1 MTDRLY
7 PLALESMATW
17 IRDEL
22 KTKDSIFGIGRNLF
36 FTPALSDPFR
46 TQVFRQAL
54 DTPVGVA
61 AGPHTQMAQNIVAA
75 WLCGARFI
83 ELKTIQT
90 LDELEVTKPCIDM
103 EDAGYNVEWSQE
115 LRIHESLN
123 EYVHAWILIHLLHR
137 ILGFPGDNP
146 GVIFNMSVGYN
157 MEGILKPNVQHFLQ
171 SMRDASSLIEAAR
184 PQWSRVW
191 PELRDIA
198 IPTRLSDNVTL
209 STMHGCPPEDIG
221 TICRYML
228 EQQGLHTYVKLNPT
242 LLGPDRLRAILNSEL
257 GFDDITVPD
266 EAFGHDITFDDAVKL
281 IRVLRGIAASNDRS
295 FGVKLSNTLEVIN
308 HRKVFPAKEKQMYMS
323 GRPLHA
329 VTVHVA
335 LRLQEVFYGELDIS
349 FAGGADTF
357 NYPALIACG
366 MKTVTVCSDLL
377 RSGGYTRLV
386 QYHQCLRDEIAA
398 KGAGSIN
405 DYILASTSNYQND
418 LRKAAFL
425 NLSAYAMQVVT
436 DAAYK
441 ADTYERAHTKSNRK
455 LGPFDCIK
463 APCTEV
469 CPVEQ
474 RVPQYMRFVK
484 AGRIDDAARVVKR
497 DNTMPA
503 VLGRACHH
511 PCHTRCVRT
520 HLDQPVQIREVKRF
534 IMDHAKIQSMPAFLR
549 KERVAIIGAGPCG
562 LAATDF
568 LSRAG
573 YPVTLLDARNREGG
587 MISSSIPGYR
597 ASDEALRKDIAF
609 LVERGI
615 HVRYGVKAGIDFT
628 IDDLRAEGFAA
639 IVIAIGAQQAG
650 TIDTR
655 GETVTGIWD
664 SLSFLRACRDGHPP
678 VIGQRVGVIGG
689 GDVAMDCARTAWR
702 LGAEHVSVIYRRTR
716 HEMPAQYDEVH
727 GLIDEKIP
735 VRELL
740 SPKDVLAEHGRL
752 TGLRCTVMEL
762 GDADESGRRSPRPVD
777 GKVEEIPLDSLIVAI
792 NQSGDFKWL
801 EEHHITLNKNGY
813 IEVNP
818 ETCETCKAGIYA
830 GGDAIGEGPATIVK
844 ALGDGKRIA
853 RAIRISFEGPI
864 PPEPAV
870 NDLAPSDRATLQYR
884 RAWRTQPQI
893 PSERPADQRRDFR
906 EVVTTMDIGSARL
919 EAARCLDCDVLCSY
933 CVGVCPNLA
942 LFTYKSSLLT
952 VSLPAGRI
960 ESGRWL
966 TTGNTTF
973 AVTQPY
979 QVAVYADFCNE
990 CGNCTTFCPSAGR
1003 PHRDKP
1009 RIYRQRAEFEKE
1021 SDNAFMLLP
1030 HDGVT
1035 TVYGRYQGAT
1045 HQLTINNELTYE
1057 TPGVRVQW
1065 KKDWT
1070 LVFIEV
1076 RENITDADSISL
1088 EPAVHMAALASG
1100 LLKSMPFLPLAK
1112 EFI

>member
-1 MTDRLY
+1 
-7 PLALESMATW
+7 MATW

-22 KTKDSIFGIGRNLF
+22 KLHDSIFGIGRKLF
-36 FTPALSDPFR
+36 FTPSLSDPFR
-46 TQVFRQAL
+46 TRVFGQNL

-61 AGPHTQMAQNIVAA
+61 AGPHTQMAQNIVVA

-115 LRIHESLN
+115 LRIHESVN
-123 EYVHAWILIHLLHR
+123 EYIHAWILIHLLHR
-137 ILGFPGDNP
+137 ILGFPGETP

-157 MEGILKPNVQHFLQ
+157 MEGILKPNVQLFLN
-171 SMRDASSLIEAAR
+171 SMRDASAAIEAAR
-184 PQWSRVW
+184 PQWSSVW

-198 IPTRLSDNVTL
+198 IPSRLSDNVTL

-242 LLGPDRLRAILNSEL
+242 LLGPDRLRAILNGEL
-257 GFDDITVPD
+257 GYDDITVPD
-266 EAFGHDITFDDAVKL
+266 EAFGHDITFADAVKL
-281 IRVLRGIAASNDRS
+281 IRELRGIAALRDRS

-308 HRKVFPAKEKQMYMS
+308 RRHVFPAKEKQMYMS

-335 LRLQEVFYGELDIS
+335 LRLQEVFHGELDVS

-357 NYPALIACG
+357 NYPALMACG

-386 QYHQCLRDEIAA
+386 QYHQSLRDEIAA
-398 KGAGSIN
+398 KGAGSIT
-405 DYILASTSNYQND
+405 DYILASTSEYLND
-418 LRKAAFL
+418 TRKAAFL
-425 NLSAYAMQVVT
+425 NLCAYAKQVVT
-436 DAAYK
+436 DSSYM
-441 ADTYERAHTKSNRK
+441 ADTFDRAHTKSQSK
-455 LGPFDCIK
+455 LGAFDCIK

-469 CPVEQ
+469 CPIEQ

-484 AGRIDDAARVVKR
+484 AGRLDDAARVVKR

-503 VLGRACHH
+503 ILGRACHH
-511 PCHTRCVRT
+511 PCHARCVRT
-520 HLDQPVQIREVKRF
+520 HLDQPVEIREIKRF
-534 IMDHAKIQSMPAFLR
+534 IMDHTKIQSMPAFLR
-549 KERVAIIGAGPCG
+549 TERIAIIGAGPCG
-562 LAATDF
+562 LAVADF

-573 YPVTLLDARNREGG
+573 YPVALFDARNREGG

-597 ASDEALRKDIAF
+597 ASDLALNKDIAF
-609 LVERGI
+609 LAERGI
-615 HVRYGVKAGIDFT
+615 HVHYGVRAGVDFT
-628 IDDLRAEGFAA
+628 IDDLRAEGYAA

-650 TIDTR
+650 TIDTK
-655 GETVTGIWD
+655 GEKIAGIWD
-664 SLSFLRACRDGHPP
+664 SLSFLHACRDGNPP
-678 VIGQRVGVIGG
+678 AIGQRVGVIGG

-702 LGAEHVSVIYRRTR
+702 LGAEQVSVIYRRTLN
-716 HEMPAQYDEVH
+716 EMPAQTDELQ

-740 SPKDVLAEHGRL
+740 APKDVLADQGRL

-762 GDADESGRRSPRPVD
+762 GEADESGRRRPRPIE
-777 GKVEEIPLDSLIVAI
+777 GKTEEIPLDTLVVAI
-792 NQSGDFKWL
+792 NQSGDFDWL
-801 EEHHITLNKNGY
+801 DRHHITRNKHGY
-813 IEVNP
+813 VEVNP
-818 ETCETCKAGIYA
+818 ETGETCLAGIYA

-853 RAIRISFEGPI
+853 RAIRVSFEGPI

-870 NDLAPSDRATLQYR
+870 ADLPPADRASLQFR
-884 RAWRTQPQI
+884 RAWRTSPQHL
-893 PSERPADQRRDFR
+893 PERPADQRRDFH
-906 EVVTTMDIGSARL
+906 EVVETMDGESARL
-919 EAARCLDCDVLCSY
+919 EAARCLDCDIVCSY

-942 LFTYKSSLLT
+942 LFTYDTAPLA

-966 TTGNTTF
+966 TTGNTT
-973 AVTQPY
+973 VSISQPY
-979 QVAVYADFCNE
+979 QVAVFADFCNE

-1003 PHRDKP
+1003 PYRDKP
-1009 RIYRQRAEFEKE
+1009 RIYRQKAEFERE
-1021 SDNAFMLLP
+1021 SDNAFMLFRQK
-1030 HDGVT
+1030 GVT
-1035 TVYGRYQGAT
+1035 IVSGRYQGVT
-1045 HQLTINNELTYE
+1045 HHMTINNELTYE
-1057 TPGVRVQW
+1057 TPHVRVVW
-1065 KKDWT
+1065 KRDWT
-1070 LVFIEV
+1070 LVSIEGQASTPECGNV
-1076 RENITDADSISL
+1076 SL
-1088 EPAVHMAALASG
+1088 EPAVNMVTLATG
-1100 LLKSMPFLPLAK
+1100 IQHSMPYLPTAREK
-1112 EFI
+1112 S

>member
-7 PLALESMATW
+7 PLSLKSMATW

-22 KTKDSIFGIGRNLF
+22 KSQDSIFGIGRNLF
-36 FTPALSDPFR
+36 FTPSASDPFR
-46 TQVFRQAL
+46 TRVFDQPL

-61 AGPHTQMAQNIVAA
+61 AGPHTQMAQNIVVA

-83 ELKTIQT
+83 ELKTVQT

-115 LRIHESLN
+115 LRIHESIH

-137 ILGFPGDNP
+137 ILGFPGENP
-146 GVIFNMSVGYN
+146 HVIFNMSVGYN
-157 MEGILKPNVQHFLQ
+157 MEGILKPNVQHFLHT
-171 SMRDASSLIEAAR
+171 MRDASSIIEAAR
-184 PQWSRVW
+184 PQWSSVW
-191 PELRDIA
+191 PAMRDIT

-228 EQQGLHTYVKLNPT
+228 EQQELHTYVKLNPT
-242 LLGPDRLRAILNSEL
+242 LLGPDRLRAILNKEL
-257 GFDDITVPD
+257 GYGDIIVPD
-266 EAFGHDITFDDAVKL
+266 EAFGHDITFADSVKL
-281 IRVLRGIAASNDRS
+281 IRELRDVAVSCNRS

-308 HRKVFPAKEKQMYMS
+308 HRKVFPAGEKQMYMS

-329 VTVHVA
+329 VTVQVA
-335 LRLQEVFYGELDIS
+335 LRLQEVFNGELDIS

-357 NYPALIACG
+357 NYPALMACG

-377 RSGGYTRLV
+377 RSGGYTRLM
-386 QYHQCLRDEIAA
+386 QYHQCLRDEIVA
-398 KGAGSIN
+398 KGAGSIM
-405 DYILASTSNYQND
+405 DYILASTSDYQNEV
-418 LRKAAFL
+418 RNAAFQ
-425 NLSAYAMQVVT
+425 NLRAYAKQVVT
-436 DAAYK
+436 DSSYMAE
-441 ADTYERAHTKSNRK
+441 TFERAHTKSARK
-455 LGPFDCIK
+455 LGAFDCIK

-469 CPVEQ
+469 CPIEQ
-474 RVPQYMRFVK
+474 RVPQYMRLVK
-484 AGRIDDAARVVKR
+484 AGRLDDAARVVKR

-503 VLGRACHH
+503 ILGRACHH

-520 HLDQPVQIREVKRF
+520 HLDQPVQIREIKRF
-534 IMDHAKIQSMPAFLR
+534 IMDHTKIQSMPAFLR
-549 KERVAIIGAGPCG
+549 KERIAIIGAGPCG
-562 LAATDF
+562 LATADF

-573 YPVTLLDARNREGG
+573 YPITLFDARNQEGG

-597 ASDEALRKDIAF
+597 ASDTALHKDIAF
-609 LVERGI
+609 IAERGI
-615 HVRYGVKAGIDFT
+615 HVRYGVKAGVDFT

-639 IVIAIGAQQAG
+639 IVIAIGAQKAG
-650 TIDTR
+650 TIDTN
-655 GETVTGIWD
+655 GEAIAGIWD
-664 SLSFLRACRDGHPP
+664 SLGFLRACRDGHPP
-678 VIGQRVGVIGG
+678 EIGHRVGVIGG

-702 LGAEHVSVIYRRTR
+702 LGAEQVSVIYRRTR

-740 SPKDVLAEHGRL
+740 APKDVLSDHGQL

-762 GDADESGRRSPRPVD
+762 GEADESGRRRPRPVD
-777 GKVEEIPLDSLIVAI
+777 GKVEEIPLDTLIVAI
-792 NQSGDFKWL
+792 NQSGDFNWL
-801 EEHHITLNKNGY
+801 EKHHITLNKNGY

-864 PPEPAV
+864 APEPTV
-870 NDLAPSDRATLQYR
+870 TDVAPADRFTLQYR
-884 RAWRTQPQI
+884 RACRSQPHV
-893 PSERPADQRRDFR
+893 PPERPADQRRDFR
-906 EVVTTMDIGSARL
+906 EVVATMDVGNARL

-942 LFTYKSSLLT
+942 LFTYKTSPLS
-952 VSLPAGRI
+952 VSLPVGRI

-973 AVTQPY
+973 AITQPY
-979 QVAVYADFCNE
+979 QVAVFSDFCNE

-1003 PHRDKP
+1003 PYHEKP
-1009 RIYRQRAEFEKE
+1009 RIYRHREEFDKE

-1030 HDGVT
+1030 RDSVT

-1045 HQLTINNELTYE
+1045 HQLTINNGITYE
-1057 TPGVRVQW
+1057 SSSVRVVW
-1065 KKDWT
+1065 KMDWT
-1070 LVFIEV
+1070 LVSIEV
-1076 RENITDADSISL
+1076 RENIPDAETVSF
-1088 EPAVHMAALASG
+1088 EPAVQMATLAANI
-1100 LLKSMPFLPLAK
+1100 LTFMPFLPHAT
-1112 EFI
+1112 EFV